1 MAEEEKITRQERTT
15 TISYHIKVYLYL
27 VLLLITQPLHNNKW
41 KTWKKE
47 HTLMDDKA
55 SNWCKLEVA
64 EVVDKVLH
72 QSQLPLSIFECK
84 DR

>member
-1 MAEEEKITRQERTT
+1 
-15 TISYHIKVYLYL
+15 
-27 VLLLITQPLHNNKW
+27 
-41 KTWKKE
+41 
-47 HTLMDDKA
+47 MDDKA